1 MLRVAGGLFL
11 EKQLRSG
18 RKHREIAG
26 NLSLYCPSILG
37 SMPRMDD
44 QYMGVGTGM
53 SNFEHIGS
61 WLGSDVNPAEK
72 AYCWLC
78 SKFVSKLA

>member
-1 MLRVAGGLFL
+1 MLRVAGGLFS

-18 RKHREIAG
+18 RKHGEIAG
-26 NLSLYCPSILG
+26 NLSFYCPSILG

-53 SNFEHIGS
+53 SNFKQVECEAPRIDQPD
-61 WLGSDVNPAEK
+61 LAPAK
-72 AYCWLC
+72 RIP
-78 SKFVSKLA
+78 